1 MNSELS
7 PMDRLYKPKTTP
19 AKQVKSQDIK
29 EFLRAGPAILALQD
43 EIERLNMALDDQ
55 IEVAKLAVDMRDRTA
70 LCCAEMESRLS
81 AEREWRNKQEDV
93 TYRLNAAEAQIVR
106 LNQDLKTEIQNRDHF
121 RNLVAQQDACIKIA
135 KEKVKEFLEAADREK
150 KNAEHLA
157 RKTLELKAE
166 NDKLKEAATD
176 SGSQAEMASQV
187 PTLLEENRK
196 YREQTTRLV
205 EEKRVLE
212 DKLRDFE
219 CQGCKTGEMGTYCG
233 GCLGCTLRQAE
244 HTIQQMDTKPQEVL
258 ESHGHNQKL
267 IETLSKELNHTKQI
281 ARICRDGLTEVCEA
295 GVFARKSVAE
305 QALIARTTYIKLQNL
320 PWENF

>member
-1 MNSELS
+1 MNFALS
-7 PMDRLYKPKTTP
+7 PMDRLYKPTE

-55 IEVAKLAVDMRDRTA
+55 IEIAKLAVDMRDRCE
-70 LCCAEMESRLS
+70 LRCAEMESRLS
-81 AEREWRNKQEDV
+81 QEREWRSKQEDK
-93 TYRLNAAEAQIVR
+93 TYRLNESERRIVKLEA
-106 LNQDLKTEIQNRDHF
+106 DLKTEIQNRDHF

-135 KEKVKEFLEAADREK
+135 KEKVKEFLDAADREK

-166 NDKLKEAATD
+166 NDKLKEAAKDT
-176 SGSQAEMASQV
+176 GSQAEMASQV

-212 DKLRDFE
+212 DKMGDLE
-219 CQGCKTGEMGTYCG
+219 CMGCRTGEMGAYCG
-233 GCLGCTLRQAE
+233 GCLGCKVRQLEHILEQESKNLDSRNAERDTLKAE
-244 HTIQQMDTKPQEVL
+244 LKRVL
-258 ESHGHNQKL
+258 ESHAHNERL
-267 IETLSKELNHTKQI
+267 IQSLSQQLNL
-281 ARICRDGLTEVCEA
+281 CRKGLMDVVEA
-295 GVFARKSVAE
+295 GVFARKQVAKGVLAE
-305 QALIARTTYIKLQNL
+305 ANKL
-320 PWENF
+320 